1 MMKPICPI
9 MLFLLAPLAVAQV
22 SSPPEYPQTHVQMKL
37 PPPVSSLGFPTIIG
51 EGELANYIEGDI
63 GLRGG
68 YVNNLYPG
76 SGVQTLDD
84 GTFSVEP
91 SLSTNRSG
99 DRFHANLRYAPTFD
113 FYSPDSA
120 LNTINNTGGVG
131 IQYRTTPYTTI
142 LAGDTVTQ
150 TSNTWS
156 QPLSSGSIPG
166 GLPPAS
172 PGFIAPFAPQ
182 ILNSAY
188 AQFTW
193 QFAQDGM
200 IGVGGNSTV
209 LDYYTPSQAQGL
221 FNSDSWTGSAF
232 YTQRFG
238 AGQYLGGSYQYSLIR
253 ATPAG
258 STGPARTNL
267 DANNFLGFY
276 TLFMGPTISV
286 SVGAGSQRYNL
297 DQSSVSPIHAW
308 APIAL
313 ASIGWQLPRTTLALN
328 YTHLITQGQ
337 GLIGA
342 YTSNAAS
349 LSSQLQLS
357 PNWITTVRG
366 DYSQLTPVSTSVVNS
381 TPGGHTI
388 SFTGELARHLG
399 AHFTLSAQYQ
409 YLHQNYLG
417 IPSISSNPNSSRE
430 TASILYHFSR
440 PLGR

>member
-1 MMKPICPI
+1 
-9 MLFLLAPLAVAQV
+9 MLKRIFQLLPLLLAPLAMAQV
-22 SSPPEYPQTHVQMKL
+22 SSPPEYPQTQVQMKL
-37 PPPVSSLGFPTIIG
+37 PPPVSSLGFPTVVG
-51 EGELANYIEGDI
+51 ETQLANYIEGNI
-63 GLRGG
+63 GVRGG

-91 SLSTNRSG
+91 SLSMNRSG
-99 DRFHANLRYAPTFD
+99 DRFQTNLRYAPTFD
-113 FYSPDSA
+113 FYSPDSV
-120 LNTINNTGGVG
+120 LNTINHTGEVG
-131 IQYRTTPYTTI
+131 FQYRTSPYTTI
-142 LAGDTVTQ
+142 LAGDSATR

-156 QPLSSGSIPG
+156 QPFASGSVSG
-166 GLPPAS
+166 GLPPTS

-182 ILNSAY
+182 ISNSAY
-188 AQFTW
+188 AQLTW

-200 IGVGGNSTV
+200 IGVSGNSTL

-221 FNSDSWTGSAF
+221 FNSNSWTGSAF

-238 AGQYLGGSYQYSLIR
+238 AGQYIGGSYQYSLIQ

-258 STGPARTNL
+258 PTGPAHTNL
-267 DANNFLGFY
+267 DANSFLGFY
-276 TLFMGPTISV
+276 TLFMGPTVSI
-286 SVGAGSQRYNL
+286 SVGAGSQRYHL
-297 DQSSVSPIHAW
+297 EQSSVSPIHAW

-313 ASIGWQLPRTTLALN
+313 ASVGWQLPRTTLALN
-328 YTHLITQGQ
+328 YTHLVTEGQ

-342 YTSNAAS
+342 YVSNAVTFS
-349 LSSQLQLS
+349 TQLQLS
-357 PNWITTVRG
+357 PTWITTVRG
-366 DYSQLTPVSTSVVNS
+366 DYSQLNPVSNSVLNS

-388 SFTGELARHLG
+388 SFSGELARHLG
-399 AHFTLSAQYQ
+399 AHITLSGQYQ

-417 IPSISSNPNSSRE
+417 IPSISSNPNSSRG